1 MSGELDSLRGDLK
14 ISAVRGDARVGKEQL
29 VKNLLVEAAET
40 NYLQR
45 RSKNMEA
52 KIQEVT
58 EAVNAQVRL
67 FGGAIDRLMAEEQRV
82 IEHSKKV
89 TGNLRD
95 CATKLADGMQKLEKT
110 ANFDR
115 LERYVALLERAAS
128 AMSVLAEL
136 ENSGKLDKIASA
148 LK

>member
-14 ISAVRGDARVGKEQL
+14 ISAVRGDTRVGKEQL

-82 IEHSKKV
+82 IEHSKKA